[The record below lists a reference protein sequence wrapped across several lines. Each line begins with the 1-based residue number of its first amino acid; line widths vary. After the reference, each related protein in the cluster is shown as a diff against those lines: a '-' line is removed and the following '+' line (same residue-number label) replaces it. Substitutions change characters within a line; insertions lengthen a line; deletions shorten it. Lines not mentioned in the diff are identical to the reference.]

1 MGGPWRERLW
11 RQKPMPL
18 DRFARIELD
27 STAKA
32 DHTLVSIPGH
42 ERGSGFHPI
51 PGIGSAIRYRFGNGF
66 DPVGKF
72 SLYESEPGRIHKS
85 SESGEVMMKKRA
97 ASKRKESV
105 QKNVDWKALEIV
117 HPDAAGID
125 VGGSEHWVAISPDR
139 DPEPVRRF
147 GCFTA
152 DLREMARWLVEKGVR
167 SVAMQ
172 STGVYWMP
180 VLEVLEQHGLEVY
193 LVNARHTKNVPGR
206 KSDVQECQWLLKL
219 HAFGLLNNSFQPTDE
234 IRVARTLW
242 RQRGNLVAD
251 ASSTIQRMQKVLI
264 EMNVQLSNVLSDIS
278 GVSGMCMIGAIL
290 EGERDPEVLMALVQ
304 PGVKAT
310 PQDILKSLEGNWRKE
325 LLFVLRQQ
333 VELYRMYQEKI
344 QDCDQQLRE
353 HLESF
358 GSVVD
363 LQAQPIGPKPKGKKG
378 SKNAPQFDLRT
389 ELYRITGIDWAQ
401 VNGIDVLT
409 AQTVIAECG
418 ADLSAFPSEKR
429 YTSWLGLVPTNE
441 QSGGKIL
448 RRRTRKVVNRAAAAF
463 RNAATTLLRSESYLG
478 AQYRRLRTRLGAPKA
493 ITAMARK
500 LACLFYRLIKHGQQY
515 VDKGNE
521 YYETKYR
528 EQQIRALAKR
538 AQKLGLELVIP
549 KTA

>member
-1 MGGPWRERLW
+1 MSV
-11 RQKPMPL
+11 KK
-18 DRFARIELD
+18 
-27 STAKA
+27 KA
-32 DHTLVSIPGH
+32 GQPH
-42 ERGSGFHPI
+42 R
-51 PGIGSAIRYRFGNGF
+51 A
-66 DPVGKF
+66 
-72 SLYESEPGRIHKS
+72 GR
-85 SESGEVMMKKRA
+85 KR
-97 ASKRKESV
+97 
-105 QKNVDWKALEIV
+105 VDWKALEIV

-139 DPEPVRRF
+139 DPEPVRRI

-152 DLREMARWLVEKGVR
+152 DLREMARWLIEKGVR

-180 VLEVLEQHGLEVY
+180 VFEILEQHNLEVF
-193 LVNARHTKNVPGR
+193 LVNARHTKNVPGG

-290 EGERDPEVLMALVQ
+290 EGERDPEILAALVQ

-310 PQDILKSLEGNWRKE
+310 PEDILKSLEGNWRQE

-358 GSVVD
+358 GSVVE
-363 LQAQPIGPKPKGKKG
+363 LKAQPIGPKPKGKKG
-378 SKNAPQFDLRT
+378 SKNAPQSDLRT
-389 ELYRITGIDWAQ
+389 EVYRITGIDWAQ

-409 AQTVIAECG
+409 AQTVIAEAG
-418 ADLSAFPSEKR
+418 VDLSEFATERRFS
-429 YTSWLGLVPTNE
+429 SWLGLCPTNE
-441 QSGGKIL
+441 RSGGKIL
-448 RRRTRKVVNRAAAAF
+448 NRRTRKVANRAAAAF

-515 VDKGNE
+515 VDKGTQ
-521 YYETKYR
+521 YYEAKYR
-528 EQQIRALAKR
+528 EQQIRAVTKR
-538 AQKLGLELVIP
+538 AQKLGLQVVVP
-549 KTA
+549 NPA